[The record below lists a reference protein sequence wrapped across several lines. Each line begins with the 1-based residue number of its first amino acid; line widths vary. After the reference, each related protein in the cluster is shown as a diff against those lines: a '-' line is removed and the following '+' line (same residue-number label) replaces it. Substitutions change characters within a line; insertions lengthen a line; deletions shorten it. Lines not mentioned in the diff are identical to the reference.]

1 MGSKLLPIFYII
13 SMVISPSKG
22 RKFVIPDIHGCYKTF
37 VKLLERVKLK
47 KEDQLFL
54 LGDYI
59 DRGPNSTG
67 VIDLIIDL
75 IAQGYEVYPLRGN
88 HEQNFL
94 SAMKQYNYI
103 MRMFYARRLNCIDLL
118 DRSHEI
124 KPNYKKF
131 MEHLPHYFELENY
144 YLVHGGFDCTKK
156 PFSNTKAMLTIR
168 NMTYCSNIFKGKSIV
183 FGHNPHRLD
192 VIENAIDT
200 NSKLIPLDNGC
211 VYTKT
216 KAIDNLEKM
225 GNLLA
230 LNLDKRSLII
240 QPNID

>member
-1 MGSKLLPIFYII
+1 MI
-13 SMVISPSKG
+13 S
-22 RKFVIPDIHGCYKTF
+22 DIHGCYKTF
-37 VKLLERVKLK
+37 MKLLERLKLK

-59 DRGPNSTG
+59 DRGPDSGG

-75 IAQGYEVYPLRGN
+75 IAQGYQVYPLRGN

-94 SAMKQYNYI
+94 EAIKQYSYL
-103 MRMFYARRLNCIDLL
+103 MRMSYARRLNCMDLL
-118 DRSHEI
+118 DSKYTI
-124 KPNYKKF
+124 KTRYKKF
-131 MEHLPHYFELENY
+131 IEHLPHYFELDNY
-144 YLVHGGFDCTKK
+144 YLVHGGFDCSQK

-168 NMTYCSNIFKGKSIV
+168 NMTYCSNVFKGKTIV
-183 FGHNPHRLD
+183 FGHNPHKLD
-192 VIENAIDT
+192 VIENAIGT

-211 VYTKT
+211 VYAYNKV
-216 KAIDNLEKM
+216 IDDIENM

-230 LNLDKRSLII
+230 INLGKRSLLV